1 MSTGP
6 IKVIATNRKARFNYE
21 IEQTLEVGIVL
32 KGSEVKVLRSGQLE
46 IKESFVQFTDNEA
59 WLLDS
64 HIPIYPQAGPAN
76 HATGRARKLLMKKRE
91 IEKWSR
97 HSENKGY
104 SIVPLKVYFHG
115 SLIKVEIGLGK
126 GRKNYDKR
134 HHLKEKSAK
143 MDMRRALNRRD

>member
-6 IKVIATNRKARFNYE
+6 KKTIATNRKARFNYE
-21 IEQTLEVGIVL
+21 IEQTLETGIVL

-46 IKESFVQFTDNEA
+46 IKEAFVQFTNGEA
-59 WLLDS
+59 WLMEA
-64 HIPIYPQAGPAN
+64 HIPIYPQAGPNN
-76 HATGRARKLLMKKRE
+76 HLTERPRKLLMKKKE

-97 HSENKGY
+97 NSADKGY

-134 HHLKEKSAK
+134 QHLKEKSAK